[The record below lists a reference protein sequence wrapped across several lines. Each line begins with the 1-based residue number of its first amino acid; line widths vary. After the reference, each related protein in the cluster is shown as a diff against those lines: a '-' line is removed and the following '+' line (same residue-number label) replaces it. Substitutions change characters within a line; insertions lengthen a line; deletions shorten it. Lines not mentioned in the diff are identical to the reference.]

1 MPQKENKYVKIV
13 IYVPVT
19 HAEKIRTALA
29 HAGAGCIGLYDACSF
44 STKGIGRFRPL
55 KGARPFTGKIGTI
68 KTVHEERIE
77 TVCPGKT
84 YKKVLKAIRAVH
96 PYEEPAIDVLP
107 LLPV

>member
-1 MPQKENKYVKIV
+1 MPQKKSKYVKIV

-29 HAGAGCIGLYDACSF
+29 HAGAGCRGRYDDCSF

-55 KGARPFTGKIGTI
+55 KGARPFMGKVDKIE
-68 KTVHEERIE
+68 TVKEERIE
-77 TVCPGKT
+77 TVCSGKI
-84 YKKVLKAIRAVH
+84 YKKVIKAVRAAH

-107 LLPV
+107 LL